1 VAAAGGEVIRSTFT
15 MRPRPGDVL
24 RGDIR
29 IPDGPPPRSAIV
41 VVHGFKGFKDWGF
54 FPYTC
59 ERLAGAGHAVV
70 SFNMSHNGVGADP
83 QEFTELDRFGANTL
97 SMELDE
103 VLRVVDD
110 VIGGDLLPRRPQRV
124 GILGHSRGGGQ
135 AILAAAEDERIEAVA
150 TWAAVSH
157 FDRWTDETKEEWRAE
172 GRLWIMNAR
181 TGQQMPLDV
190 GLLEDFE
197 ANRSRLHIPDAAKR
211 IDVPWLIVHGRDDLT
226 VKSDEGRALADAARQ
241 GRLVLVDGAGH
252 TFEARHPFG
261 GSTPQLDVALDATI
275 AHFARSLG
283 A

>member
-1 VAAAGGEVIRSTFT
+1 VIRSTFT
-15 MRPRPGDVL
+15 LKPRRGDVI

-54 FPYTC
+54 FPHTC

-70 SFNMSHNGVGADP
+70 SFNLSHNGVGADP
-83 QEFTELDRFGANTL
+83 LEFTELERFGANTL

-110 VIGGDLLPRRPQRV
+110 VLSGDLLPLRPRHV
-124 GILGHSRGGGQ
+124 GIFGHSRGGGQ
-135 AILAAAEDERIEAVA
+135 AILAAAADDRIEAVA

-157 FDRWTDETKEEWRAE
+157 FDRWTDKAKEEWRAE
-172 GRLWIMNAR
+172 GRIWIMNAR

-197 ANRSRLHIPDAAKR
+197 TNQARLDIPDAAIR
-211 IDVPWLIVHGRDDLT
+211 VDAPWLIVHGRADLT
-226 VKSDEGRALADAARQ
+226 VHSDEGRALAEAAPH
-241 GRLVLVDGAGH
+241 GRLVLVDEAGH
-252 TFEARHPFG
+252 TFEARHPFA
-261 GSTPQLDVALDATI
+261 GSTPQLDTALEATV
-275 AHFARSLG
+275 AHFAQNLG
-283 A
+283 P